1 MKKRLMA
8 LALVAII
15 AIAGVAGYTLAW
27 LQDTTETVTN
37 TFTEGKVDIDLWEY
51 DYIQSSNSLD
61 TTKKVTSENEYKMG
75 PGNVLPKNPTVTVK
89 AGSEP
94 CYLFVKVEASANF
107 ATFMEYA
114 VDTTKGSDTDAVV
127 WTALEGVSNVYYM
140 VIDDITAADTDYT
153 ILAGNATYTTGI
165 VTVKES
171 VTMADMNNNTTDPT
185 LSFTAYAIQKANI
198 ATPADAWAKL
208 GK

>member
-61 TTKKVTSENEYKMG
+61 TTKKVTSAQVRETQALPVMINSKSFVCG
-75 PGNVLPKNPTVTVK
+75 P
-89 AGSEP
+89 
-94 CYLFVKVEASANF
+94 
-107 ATFMEYA
+107 
-114 VDTTKGSDTDAVV
+114 
-127 WTALEGVSNVYYM
+127 
-140 VIDDITAADTDYT
+140 
-153 ILAGNATYTTGI
+153 
-165 VTVKES
+165 
-171 VTMADMNNNTTDPT
+171 
-185 LSFTAYAIQKANI
+185 
-198 ATPADAWAKL
+198 
-208 GK
+208 